1 MGDGEPEEPAADET
15 LETMLRERRGF
26 LAGLAATAGGLV
38 AGCTGD
44 SEEATPAGTDAPTD
58 APTEE
63 TTPTGTEPA
72 PTDEG
77 TPTATATPEAV
88 DPPMPDPA
96 AYEASPALHPSDAP
110 ESFTLPQGLEIELVA
125 SEPLIRRPVDV
136 EWDARGRMWVVEMPD
151 YMSYAPG
158 DGEGDRAPGSWGDW
172 GGATN
177 DQAAEAGWGDAG
189 PGQDPS
195 GRVVVLED
203 VDGDGQMEDATVFL
217 DDLTLPRSIAFVGY
231 GVLIGLPGELLYCQY
246 DEDSLEIMRKES
258 VSDDYATSGGP
269 NDNPEHTDNGLLYG
283 LDNWLYSAKSDTR
296 LRLADAGVETE
307 NTQFRGQWGIT
318 QDDAG
323 RLYYTTNSNWLF
335 ADLVPSEY
343 DPGEGIGEIP
353 GDASD
358 PSVYTVREN
367 YGTNRAYRGGY
378 HRDDGRMKTIS
389 GVAGPG
395 AYRGDLLPFE
405 DAVFSPD
412 SSGNVVAQFD
422 VSEST
427 AELDVDAT
435 HRLYDDDEWGQRE
448 FLGST
453 NEVFRPVNVK
463 TGPDGA
469 LYVVDM
475 YKGIFQHVRFLSD
488 YLAEY
493 IIENDLHKV
502 PPAGR
507 IWRIVPE
514 GEDVDFPD
522 VLPLD
527 TDSPADLAQAL
538 EHENGYVRKLAQQRL
553 VERGLTD
560 ATGAVRDVA
569 QTSGRPMPRVHALW
583 TLHGM
588 GELDLE
594 SVAAAIDTGHS
605 RVQQAAI
612 RTGEVFF
619 GTGDAP
625 EFVDTVLD
633 LATDAE
639 QDPRVVAQA
648 GYSLSG
654 VGSPN
659 LENQVEEARSDIE
672 DAHAGNRFVDDAFGF

>member
-1 MGDGEPEEPAADET
+1 MSDGEPGDPVTDET
-15 LETMLRERRGF
+15 LETMLRERREF

-44 SEEATPAGTDAPTD
+44 ST
-58 APTEE
+58 E
-63 TTPTGTEPA
+63 TTPPGTDVPTDGETPTDQA
-72 PTDEG
+72 PTPTEG
-77 TPTATATPEAV
+77 TPTATETRTATPADV

-96 AYEASPALHPSDAP
+96 AYEASPALHPSEAP
-110 ESFTLPQGLEIELVA
+110 ESFKLPQGVDIELAA
-125 SEPLIRRPVDV
+125 SEPLIRSPVDV

-158 DGEGDRAPGSWGDW
+158 EGEGDRAPGSWGDW
-172 GGATN
+172 GGAEN
-177 DQAAEAGWGDAG
+177 EQAAEAGWGDAG
-189 PGQDPS
+189 PDQDPS

-203 VDGDGQMEDATVFL
+203 PDGDGRMEDATVFL
-217 DDLTLPRSIAFVGY
+217 DDLTLPRSIAFVGT
-231 GVLIGLPGELLYCQY
+231 GVMIGLPGELLYCQY
-246 DEDSLEIMRKES
+246 DEDSLDIFRREVVSES
-258 VSDDYATSGGP
+258 YAPAGGP

-283 LDNWLYSAKSDTR
+283 LDNWLYNAKSDMR
-296 LRLADAGVETE
+296 LRLADAGVDIE

-323 RLYYTTNSNWLF
+323 RLYYTTNSHWLY
-335 ADLVPSEY
+335 ADLLPGEY
-343 DPGEGIGEIP
+343 DPGEGIGESP
-353 GDASD
+353 GDTSD
-358 PSVYTVREN
+358 PSVYAAREN
-367 YGTNRAYRGGY
+367 YGTNRAYGGGY
-378 HRDDGRMKTIS
+378 HRDDGRMKTIT

-395 AYRGDLLPFE
+395 AYRGSLLPFE
-405 DAVFSPD
+405 NTVFSPD
-412 SSGNVVAQFD
+412 PSGNVVAQFD
-422 VSEST
+422 VSGSA

-453 NEVFRPVNVK
+453 NEVFRPVKVK

-469 LYVVDM
+469 LYIVDM

-514 GEDVDFPD
+514 GEDAELPD
-522 VLPLD
+522 VWPLD
-527 TDSPADLAQAL
+527 TDSPADLAEAL
-538 EHENGYVRKLAQQRL
+538 EHENGYVRKLGQQLL
-553 VERGLTD
+553 VERELTD
-560 ATGAVRDVA
+560 AAEAVRDVA
-569 QTSGRPMPRVHALW
+569 QTSGRPLPRVHALW
-583 TLHGM
+583 ALRGM
-588 GELDLE
+588 DELDLE

-619 GTGDAP
+619 RTGDAP
-625 EFVDTVLD
+625 AYVDAVLD
-633 LATDAE
+633 LVTDE
-639 QDPRVVAQA
+639 GQDPRVVAQA
-648 GYSLSG
+648 GYSLSK

-659 LENQVEEARSDIE
+659 LENQIEEALSDIE
-672 DAHAGNRFVDDAFGF
+672 DAHAGNRFVDDAFEF